1 MLDEDAG
8 FLERV
13 GVQQKLDPLAGGQP
27 PLSVELGDALLAAPF
42 EDGLAAP
49 AQLFD
54 GVTAGGQE
62 GRSGFR
68 NRRERSRSA
77 MLPEVTVVAQ
87 SARGPPGAISKPGFL
102 RWGPERPG

>member
-1 MLDEDAG
+1 MSH
-8 FLERV
+8 ERRH
-13 GVQQKLDPLAGGQP
+13 L
-27 PLSVELGDALLAAPF
+27 LSVEHDLDRKRIERIVDLAASF